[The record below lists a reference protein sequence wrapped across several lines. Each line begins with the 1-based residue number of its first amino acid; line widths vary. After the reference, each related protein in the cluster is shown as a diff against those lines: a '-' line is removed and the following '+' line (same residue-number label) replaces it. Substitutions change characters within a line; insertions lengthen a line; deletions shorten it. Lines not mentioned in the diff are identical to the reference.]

1 MLPCLT
7 CSSNTQLIEPSW
19 LIYYISINNS
29 REDGVQAS
37 KQVVGGGEG
46 RVQLPQKDQG
56 GGGQGQRQKQKRE
69 KGEFNSHMRTKTGK
83 YIEIPSGALKTRDAN

>member
-29 REDGVQAS
+29 REDGVQAAE
-37 KQVVGGGEG
+37 QVARGGEGGVQLTQENQGVSHSGLSGGRVGGGVKVLG
-46 RVQLPQKDQG
+46 
-56 GGGQGQRQKQKRE
+56 
-69 KGEFNSHMRTKTGK
+69 
-83 YIEIPSGALKTRDAN
+83 